1 MRSVKPPSTC
11 IVGQRRWGAQIIG
24 GWIGLDDGTQV
35 GLTSTGEEGEHPEP
49 APSLDTSTRSVTVD
63 GLTLTP
69 APVDPATFSGQ

>member
-1 MRSVKPPSTC
+1 
-11 IVGQRRWGAQIIG
+11 VGQRRWGAQIIG